1 MTLTD
6 RARIAEQIIT
16 DLGDPSLVTVT
27 LSSWGIDIHT
37 CEPVK
42 GIDYRVTD
50 TPTGTHY
57 YHEYTEGDEDVS
69 LSCWIPAEEVT
80 ARAA

>member
-1 MTLTD
+1 MSLTD

-16 DLGDPSLVTVT
+16 DLGDPEMVAVTFNF
-27 LSSWGIDIHT
+27 WGIDIHT

-50 TPTGTHY
+50 TSPGTHY
-57 YHEYTEGDEDVS
+57 RHEYMDGEERVA
-69 LSCWIPAEEVT
+69 LSCWIKAEEVT
-80 ARAA
+80 A

>member
-16 DLGDPSLVTVT
+16 DFGDPSLIAVT
-27 LSSWGIDIHT
+27 LNDWGIEIQT
-37 CEPVK
+37 REPVE

-50 TPTGTHY
+50 TSSGTHY
-57 YHEYTEGDEDVS
+57 RHEYMDGEERVA
-69 LSCWIPAEEVT
+69 LSCWIDAEE
-80 ARAA
+80 AAA

>member
-16 DLGDPSLVTVT
+16 DFGDPSLIAVT
-27 LSSWGIDIHT
+27 LDDWEIDIHT
-37 CEPVK
+37 REPVE

-57 YHEYTEGDEDVS
+57 RHEYMDGEERVA
-69 LSCWIPAEEVT
+69 LSCWIPAEEAV
-80 ARAA
+80 A